1 MCDNGSWRSPWPIVL
16 RRNEHVK
23 SKLQEIEY
31 QGKTYKLAFDLN
43 VMEAIQDEYGS
54 IEAWGKLVEPEE
66 GEPNIKALVFGAT
79 QMINEGIE
87 ISNDEDGTDEK
98 QLTHRKVARI
108 LTAVGLE
115 SVTSK
120 VQQTVVDST
129 ADDSKNA

>member
-1 MCDNGSWRSPWPIVL
+1 M
-16 RRNEHVK
+16 K

-31 QGKTYKLAFDLN
+31 RDKTYKLAFDLN
-43 VMEAIQDEYGS
+43 VMESIQDEYGS
-54 IEAWGKLVEPEE
+54 IEAWGKLIEPEE

-87 ISNDEDGTDEK
+87 ISNDENGEDEK
-98 QLTHRKVARI
+98 PLTHRKVARI
-108 LTAVGLE
+108 LTEVGIE

-129 ADDSKNA
+129 ADDSKNE

>member
-1 MCDNGSWRSPWPIVL
+1 M
-16 RRNEHVK
+16 K

-31 QGKTYKLAFDLN
+31 QDKTYKLAFDLN

-54 IEAWGKLVEPEE
+54 IEAWGKLVEPDD

-98 QLTHRKVARI
+98 PLSHRKVARI
-108 LTAVGLE
+108 LTEVGLE
-115 SVTSK
+115 AVTSK
-120 VQQTVVDST
+120 VQQTVVDSA
-129 ADDSKNA
+129 ADDSKNE

>member
-1 MCDNGSWRSPWPIVL
+1 M
-16 RRNEHVK
+16 K

-31 QGKTYKLAFDLN
+31 KDKKYKLDFDLN

-54 IEAWGKLVEPEE
+54 IEAWGNLIEPDK
-66 GEPNIKALVFGAT
+66 GETNIKALVFGAM

-87 ISNDEDGTDEK
+87 ISNEEDGTDEK
-98 QLTHRKVARI
+98 PLTHRKVARI

-120 VQQTVVDST
+120 VQQTVVDSA